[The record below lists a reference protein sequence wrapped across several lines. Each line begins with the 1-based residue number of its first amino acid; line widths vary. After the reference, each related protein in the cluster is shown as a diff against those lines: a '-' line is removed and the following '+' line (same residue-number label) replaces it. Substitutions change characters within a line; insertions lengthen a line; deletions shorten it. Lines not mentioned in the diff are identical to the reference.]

1 MSEDIVDV
9 RNVGMKYQSLNGEIT
24 AIQDISFS
32 VKKGEFV
39 SVLLLNAGRLLISVN
54 TSTTFGRSL
63 MCMSKKYEN
72 LSPERIAFLKK
83 VRAEK
88 IATWVIRTMILV
100 LFFALWEV
108 AARLNLIDS
117 FVTSQPSRMVKT
129 LMNLYDSGDLFLHI
143 GVTCLETVA
152 GFIIGT
158 ILGTV
163 IAVLLWWSDFTV
175 RVLEPYLVVLNSLPK
190 VALGPIFI
198 IWIGAGPFAIIAMAL
213 AISLIVTILEVLN
226 AFIHTDE
233 DQIKLVKT
241 FGANRLQVFT
251 KVVFPSNI
259 PAMINALKV
268 NVGLSWV
275 GVITGEFLV
284 SKAGLGYLIVYG
296 GQVFQLDLVMTSV
309 IILAI
314 AAALMYQGVVWIQNK
329 LTGQQTAGEQDSI

>member
-1 MSEDIVDV
+1 MS
-9 RNVGMKYQSLNGEIT
+9 RNELS
-24 AIQDISFS
+24 
-32 VKKGEFV
+32 
-39 SVLLLNAGRLLISVN
+39 
-54 TSTTFGRSL
+54 
-63 MCMSKKYEN
+63 
-72 LSPERIAFLKK
+72 LSPERRAYLKK
-83 VRAEK
+83 VRIVKA
-88 IATWVIRTMILV
+88 ATWLIRLLILV
-100 LFFALWEV
+100 LIFALWEM
-108 AARLNLIDS
+108 AARLKLIDP

-129 LMNLYDSGDLFLHI
+129 LVNLYHQGELFRHI

-158 ILGTV
+158 IVGTL
-163 IAVLLWWSDFTV
+163 IAVILWWSDFTAH
-175 RVLEPYLVVLNSLPK
+175 VLEPYLVILNSLPK

-198 IWIGAGPFAIIAMAL
+198 IWIGAGPSAIIAMAL

-226 AFIHTDE
+226 GFIQTDE
-233 DQIKLVKT
+233 EKIKLVET
-241 FGANRLQVFT
+241 FGANRLQVFL

-309 IILAI
+309 IILAL
-314 AAALMYQGVVWIQNK
+314 AAALMYQGVVLLQRK
-329 LTGQQTAGEQDSI
+329 LVGRQVTQKH